1 MGRIELILGCMF
13 SGKSSE
19 LIRRIR
25 RYQSIHKKVL
35 CINYIND
42 TRYGENNIIT
52 HDQTKE
58 KAIFISKLD
67 VLLQNP
73 DFNEADIIAINE
85 GQFFPDLYDMVTL
98 IADNYN
104 KTVIICGLDGDFNRQ
119 PFGDILKLIPH
130 AEDLCKLSALC
141 GVCNDGTNAAFTKR
155 ITKSTETVLIGG
167 SESYIPVCRKCYNE
181 TIQTKCKKV
190 CEL

>member
-25 RYQSIHKKVL
+25 RYQSINKKVL
-35 CINYIND
+35 SINYIND

-52 HDQTKE
+52 HDQLKE
-58 KAIFISKLD
+58 KALFASKLEI
-67 VLLQNP
+67 LLQNK
-73 DFNEADIIAINE
+73 DFNNCDIIAINE

-98 IADNYN
+98 IADNYD
-104 KTVIICGLDGDFNRQ
+104 KTIIICGLDGDFNRQ

-130 AEDLCKLSALC
+130 AEDICKLSALC
-141 GVCNDGTNAAFTKR
+141 GICNDGTNASFTKR
-155 ITKSTETVLIGG
+155 ITKSTEKVLIGG
-167 SESYIPVCRKCYNE
+167 SESYIPVCRKCFNS
-181 TIQTKCKKV
+181 TKEI
-190 CEL
+190 ELQQLC